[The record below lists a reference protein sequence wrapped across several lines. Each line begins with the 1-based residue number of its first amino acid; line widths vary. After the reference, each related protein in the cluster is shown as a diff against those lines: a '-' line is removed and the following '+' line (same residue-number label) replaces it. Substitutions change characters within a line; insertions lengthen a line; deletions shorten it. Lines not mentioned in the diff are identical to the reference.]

1 MSAISLP
8 KVIDYSEVLETL
20 PPDTISFQQV
30 CNPVSGSSFSAGSQI
45 DIDLGSRG
53 FLVPD
58 SLMVR
63 FQMTTANVATSYMCG
78 TPVYTPFLRLATMVN
93 SVTTETLNNY
103 NVVANLLTNTGM
115 DIAQKLGVQY
125 AYGYQE
131 GAVTPMNNENLDG
144 GYFSSNATKP
154 VSAPL
159 PCALSFS
166 EKLIP
171 LFALNGIRLTF
182 TLDSIANMFSVLD
195 PAESA
200 VALPTNFTITNF
212 EVCYQCV
219 DFGKEVENMVM
230 SSGDIRIKSQT
241 FGSSIQSLASGSTG
255 QQNLVYNLK
264 YSSIKSLFLNCGGA
278 TRTISAN
285 GNLDA
290 YDITTG
296 GDYQFQLNGLMF
308 PQRALSVLNNR
319 AGILQMLRQAVGSIF
334 DRNNSL
340 SINTYEF
347 LSQGSQGATTA
358 PTAPAKFWVGV
369 ATDKLRL
376 AKGSYFSGVPSG
388 SAPITAQINITS
400 ATSQAYNVM
409 LIACAD
415 YIFKIDPMT
424 KQVVI
429 VS

>member
-8 KVIDYSEVLETL
+8 KVIDYGEVLETL

-45 DIDLGSRG
+45 DVDLGSRG

-78 TPVYTPFLRLATMVN
+78 TPVYTPFLRLNTMIN
-93 SVTTETLNNY
+93 SINTETLNNY
-103 NVVANLLTNTGM
+103 AVLANLLTNTGM
-115 DIAQKLGVQY
+115 DVAQKLGVQY

-131 GAVTPMNNENLDG
+131 GAVTPMTNENLDG
-144 GYFSSNATKP
+144 GYFSANTSKP

-182 TLDSIANMFSVLD
+182 TLDSIANMFSLID
-195 PAESA
+195 PTETA

-219 DFGKEVENMVM
+219 DFGKDVENMVM

-241 FGSSIQSLASGSTG
+241 FGSSIQSVASGTSG

-264 YSSIKSLFLNCGGA
+264 YSSIKSLFLNMGGA
-278 TRTISAN
+278 TRTVSAN
-285 GNLDA
+285 GNLDS
-290 YDITTG
+290 YDITTA
-296 GDYQFQLNGLMF
+296 GDYQFQLNGIMF

-334 DRNNSL
+334 DKNNSL

-347 LSQGSQGATTA
+347 LSQGSEGQTTS

-376 AKGSYFSGVPSG
+376 AKGGYFSGVPSG
-388 SAPITAQINITS
+388 SSPITAQINITT
-400 ATSQAYNVM
+400 ATTQAYNVM

-424 KQVVI
+424 RQVVI